1 MELRQ
6 LAAILAVAEHG
17 TFSAAAD
24 ALGTVQSNVSTHV
37 ARLERELGAPLFDRS
52 RGALTEEGTAT
63 VARARRVMAEVDAL
77 RADVAALRNVYT
89 GTVRLGMIGT
99 TARWLAPKI
108 LQVVAERH
116 PGVYL
121 GVLEGSSAELSERL
135 QAGRVDMAVSMLP
148 VADEDLTAEALF
160 DEDLVLVVSRSDDL
174 AQRTE
179 IPMEEIR
186 RIPLLMPMPGTVFR
200 AELDAAFGA
209 GRHGQ
214 SGLVAKAEVDGVRL
228 IASLTFD
235 GNGPAILPATA
246 VPDYLSDKWVKIA
259 SPGLPRRRVALVTRR
274 RGLLSAPARAVKD
287 LLFAVVSTH
296 VSGGRVGLYPLPAEG

>member
-6 LAAILAVAEHG
+6 LAAILAVADHG

-37 ARLERELGAPLFDRS
+37 ARLEKELGAPLFDRS
-52 RGALTEEGTAT
+52 RGALTQEGTAA
-63 VARARRVMAEVDAL
+63 VARARRIMAEVEAL
-77 RADVAALRNVYT
+77 TADVAALRNVYT

-99 TARWLAPKI
+99 TARWLAPKT
-108 LQVVAERH
+108 LHVVDEHH

-121 GVLEGSSAELSERL
+121 GVYEGSSAELSERL
-135 QAGRVDMAVSMLP
+135 IAGRLDMAVSMLP
-148 VADEDLTAEALF
+148 VGDEDLSAEALF
-160 DEDLVLVVSRSDDL
+160 DEDLVLVVARDDPL
-174 AQRTE
+174 AARGQVG
-179 IPMEEIR
+179 MEEVR
-186 RIPLLMPMPGTVFR
+186 RLPLLMPMPGTVFR
-200 AELDAAFGA
+200 AELDAAFGG

-246 VPDYLSDKWVKIA
+246 VPDYLRDQWVTVAI
-259 SPGLPRRRVALVTRR
+259 PGLPRRRVALVTRR
-274 RGLLSAPARAVKD
+274 RGLLSAPARAVRE
-287 LLFAVVSTH
+287 LLFQVIAKYVSE
-296 VSGGRVGLYPLPAEG
+296 GRVGLYPPQPTD